1 MVVEVIEIRR
11 ISGDTDEQ
19 AGILP
24 GVVPGVNKLVVGHNV
39 ELYMEAAAAT
49 RGFVFIS
56 SEISQD

>member
-1 MVVEVIEIRR
+1 
-11 ISGDTDEQ
+11 
-19 AGILP
+19 
-24 GVVPGVNKLVVGHNV
+24 VGHNV